1 MEAKNTYRFRVH
13 EYLDAEGRT
22 AKHRAFNFFIIM
34 LIFAN
39 VIAVILESHAPYR
52 TQYSSYFFSF
62 EIFSVIVFTFEYLG
76 RIWSCVDNETYG
88 NTSPLKARIRY
99 LFSPLAIIDLLAIL
113 PFYLSFFIAIDM
125 RYLRM
130 LRMLRL
136 LKLSHYFKGLDI
148 FITVISKEI
157 VTIATV
163 ILTVLIMVILSA
175 SLMYTIEHSAQPEAF
190 KDIPHA
196 IWWAVVTMTTVGYG
210 DVTPVTFPGRVLAGF
225 IMLLGVGVVALP
237 AGMLAAR
244 FGEEI
249 QMRKD
254 RMRTQ
259 VLHAL
264 EDGKIEDWEMA
275 ELEKTARHLGIST
288 DSLNLLIDLH
298 NIQRTS
304 LQKCP
309 HCGKA
314 IDKDSGDLD

>member
-1 MEAKNTYRFRVH
+1 MKTMNS
-13 EYLDAEGRT
+13 YLPEIYNFLDGEGR
-22 AKHRAFNFFIIM
+22 KPRHRAFNFFIII
-34 LIFAN
+34 LIFSN
-39 VIAVILESHAPYR
+39 VVAVVLESHAPYR
-52 TQYSSYFFSF
+52 NNYSTYFYLF
-62 EIFSVIVFTFEYLG
+62 EIFSVIVFTLEYLG
-76 RIWSCVDNETYG
+76 RIWSCVESEKNQHL
-88 NTSPLKARIRY
+88 SPVLARLKY
-99 LFSPLAIIDLLAIL
+99 FFSPLAIIDLLAIL

-148 FITVISKEI
+148 FITVITKEI
-157 VTIATV
+157 TTIATV

-175 SLMYTIEHSAQPEAF
+175 SLMYTLEHNAQPDAF
-190 KDIPHA
+190 QDIPHA

-210 DVTPVTFPGRVLAGF
+210 DVTPVTFAGRLLAGF

-254 RMRTQ
+254 RMRTH

-264 EDGKIEDWEMA
+264 EDGKIDDWEME

-288 DSLNLLIDLH
+288 DSLDRLIELH
-298 NIQRTS
+298 KLQRTGEIT
-304 LQKCP
+304 CP
-309 HCGKA
+309 HCGKSV
-314 IDKDSGDLD
+314 KKSESS

>member
-1 MEAKNTYRFRVH
+1 MKTIRYQVNKF
-13 EYLDAEGRT
+13 LDGEGD
-22 AKHRAFNFFIIM
+22 KPQHKAFNLFIIL
-34 LIFAN
+34 LIICN
-39 VIAVILESHAPYR
+39 VTAVVLESHQPYR
-52 TQYSSYFFSF
+52 QQFGAQFLLF
-62 EIFSVIVFTFEYLG
+62 EIFSVVVFTIEYLG
-76 RIWSCVDNETYG
+76 RIWSCIELEKYKSQGSVIG
-88 NTSPLKARIRY
+88 RIKY
-99 LFSPLAIIDLLAIL
+99 FFSTLAIIDLLAIL
-113 PFYLSFFIAIDM
+113 PFYLSFFFAIDM

-148 FITVISKEI
+148 FLTVISKEI

-163 ILTVLIMVILSA
+163 ILTVFIVVILSA
-175 SLMYTIEHSAQPEAF
+175 SLMYTLEHKAQPEAF
-190 KDIPHA
+190 QDIPHA

-210 DVTPVTFPGRVLAGF
+210 DVTPVTFAGRLLAGF

-264 EDGKIEDWEMA
+264 EDGQIDDWEMI
-275 ELEKTARHLGIST
+275 ELEKTAHHLGIPL
-288 DSLNLLIDLH
+288 DSLNRLIDLH
-298 NIQRTS
+298 KVQRHHHS
-304 LQKCP
+304 KCP
-309 HCGKA
+309 HCGKK
-314 IDKDSGDLD
+314 IETDSEELSR